1 VDTVEGLGDAARRA
15 RECAIM
21 GHAVALARWIGTGT
35 GRRPVTGGRV
45 LRKADV
51 AAAGAALGVDVPAL
65 LRTMA
70 DIQTLYRPWC
80 VAVATGLLQVEDG
93 SVTAGPALEG
103 WPPDDGDLLA
113 GWLAGLRAVCAA
125 ESYPQDED
133 SVRLLAL
140 ALLTVLNE
148 DGEPVTGRLWR
159 PVFEAL
165 QVLCDRYDKWFSE
178 TLGAADR
185 YGDAWSDH
193 PLAGLVELLAG
204 FGAVA
209 GDPGRPAIT
218 PLGQWA
224 TGHLADGLAGPA
236 DPDLP
241 AGEMIAEA
249 ARFGD
254 EEQQDHFAGGWL
266 AGREPVQAAREILA
280 AAEDMSPLRRIVA
293 VRLVEA
299 LGDDALP
306 AWREAASM
314 RCVGPFARAVL
325 AAWDHVPEPGAGN
338 GDWPGIE
345 DAGDG
350 DWLAVEGAAAA
361 LEDRGPDEAL
371 SRVWESMPGAD
382 LDDRLAAVRATGHP
396 DADALAQAVAEFVA
410 SGAPR
415 SIDQVAQLKVS
426 LAGFRPT
433 IWRRVLI
440 PATRTLSDLHVVIQ
454 VLFGWDG
461 DHLHVFEVGKK
472 QYGDPFV
479 NLEGTGDEEAIRIQ
493 DAVAPGGTIAYTYDL
508 GTCWEHEITLERTIP
523 RDNGQEYPVCVAF
536 RGDSPVEYWSEEEPE
551 EPRPFGLNEVN
562 RRLAA
567 LGREAA

>member
-1 VDTVEGLGDAARRA
+1 
-15 RECAIM
+15 M
-21 GHAVALARWIGTGT
+21 GHAVTLARWIGTG
-35 GRRPVTGGRV
+35 RRPVTPGRV

-51 AAAGAALGVDVPAL
+51 PAAGAALGVEVPAR

-70 DIQTLYRPWC
+70 DIRELHRPWC
-80 VAVATGLLQVEDG
+80 VAVATGLLEIGDG
-93 SVTAGPALEG
+93 WVTAGPALEG
-103 WPPDDGDLLA
+103 WPPGDADLLA

-148 DGEPVTGRLWR
+148 DGAPVTGGLWQ

-165 QVLCDRYDKWFSE
+165 QVLCDRYDKWVS
-178 TLGAADR
+178 GASGAVGR
-185 YGDAWSDH
+185 YGDAWSDQ
-193 PLAGLVELLAG
+193 PLAGLVALLAG

-209 GDPGRPAIT
+209 GTARKPAIT
-218 PLGQWA
+218 SLGRWA
-224 TGHLADGLAGPA
+224 AGHLAAGLADPA
-236 DPDLP
+236 DPGLP

-249 ARFGD
+249 AGFGD
-254 EEQQDHFAGGWL
+254 EEQQDHFARGWL
-266 AGREPVQAAREILA
+266 AGREPVRAAREILA
-280 AAEDMSPLRRIVA
+280 AAEDMSPLRRSVA

-306 AWREAASM
+306 AWREMASA

-325 AAWDHVPEPGAGN
+325 AAWDRGPEP
-338 GDWPGIE
+338 D
-345 DAGDG
+345 DADG

-361 LEDRGPDEAL
+361 LEDKGPDEAL

-396 DADALAQAVAEFVA
+396 DADALARAVAEFAA

-415 SIDQVAQLKVS
+415 SIDQVARLKVS
-426 LAGFRPT
+426 LAGFRPA
-433 IWRRVLI
+433 IWRRVLV
-440 PATRTLSDLHVVIQ
+440 PATATLGDLHVVIQ

-461 DHLHVFEVGKK
+461 DHLHLFQIGKK
-472 QYGDPFV
+472 QYSDPFV
-479 NLEGTGDEEAIRIQ
+479 NLEETGDE
-493 DAVAPGGTIAYTYDL
+493 DAVRIRDAIEPGGTIAYIYDL
-508 GTCWEHEITLERTIP
+508 GTSWEHEITLEKTLR
-523 RDNGQEYPVCVAF
+523 RDHSQDYPVCVAF

-551 EPRPFGLNEVN
+551 EPSPFGLNEVN

-567 LGREAA
+567 LGREPA